1 MSINC
6 VPLLVYLFS
15 CRFRKFDDD
24 FVFNKTNYSNHLL
37 LIYTPS
43 LLEIKHSTDTERF
56 VLYIQIE
63 IWESYLIT

>member
-15 CRFRKFDDD
+15 CRFRTFDDD

-56 VLYIQIE
+56 VLYIQME